1 MKRPRSES
9 GVAPWQL
16 ALIAAMLL
24 IGLFLARPAE
34 NLTAVTPT
42 AAPTAFP
49 AQRGLRVA
57 VASDLHFDPMNTD
70 RSGEISE
77 VLYSPEL
84 AEALLWDARQQGAS
98 LLLLTGDLVNGG
110 SAARHEALAGMLRQ
124 AEETGLEVYV
134 LPGNHDLAPVGQR
147 DFAAFYGEFGY
158 DEAWSRDRASLSY
171 CVLREDLA
179 LLMLDCGGYS
189 AGAIDLPEAPKREET
204 AAFFTE
210 ESLRW
215 AEEMLREARARK
227 LPILCAGHYNLLSP
241 ISNSEDGRYHV
252 ENGERMAAL
261 LRDYGVMLYLS
272 GHVHV
277 RAVYEEAGL
286 TELVTE
292 YLLGYP
298 TGYSVLDLAASAL
311 RYTPRRIDVDA
322 WAAQSG
328 QKDPVLLRFSD
339 WQQEELRRYSHSNV
353 QYMARRNPLREG
365 EEELAAEF
373 FYEVMDAFWRGD
385 LAAKRDSLEAMPG
398 CAAFFRCAEGFS
410 YGWWLRDL
418 LDTASP
424 EMKGFTL
431 SRGTA

>member
-189 AGAIDLPEAPKREET
+189 AGAIDLPEARNGRRPPPFSPRRASAGRRRCSGRRGRESCRSSARGTTTCSPRSAIPRT
-204 AAFFTE
+204 AATT
-210 ESLRW
+210 W
-215 AEEMLREARARK
+215 K
-227 LPILCAGHYNLLSP
+227 
-241 ISNSEDGRYHV
+241 
-252 ENGERMAAL
+252 
-261 LRDYGVMLYLS
+261 
-272 GHVHV
+272 
-277 RAVYEEAGL
+277 
-286 TELVTE
+286 
-292 YLLGYP
+292 
-298 TGYSVLDLAASAL
+298 
-311 RYTPRRIDVDA
+311 
-322 WAAQSG
+322 
-328 QKDPVLLRFSD
+328 
-339 WQQEELRRYSHSNV
+339 
-353 QYMARRNPLREG
+353 
-365 EEELAAEF
+365 
-373 FYEVMDAFWRGD
+373 
-385 LAAKRDSLEAMPG
+385 
-398 CAAFFRCAEGFS
+398 
-410 YGWWLRDL
+410 
-418 LDTASP
+418 TASGWP
-424 EMKGFTL
+424 R
-431 SRGTA
+431 SCGTTA